1 MRSQQEPGAIRGAT
15 GRRVDAS
22 MTLLNQVIERPLDP
36 GYAAAAEARRSG
48 RARPPTVAGRVL
60 RFALAVV
67 LGLACVWAARELR
80 VPTGAVPSASSV
92 LADELRQRSAVG
104 DELLDENEQLR
115 AELTA
120 LQADLLGPEAEALL
134 EETEMLSIWAGT
146 TAVHGAGVQVTME
159 DSERA
164 AQGEPGTQDER
175 VRDGDLQIVVNGL
188 WAAGAEAIAINGHR
202 LTSRTAIRTAGDAI
216 LVDLQPLV
224 SPYVISAIGDPDE
237 IRTEFARTTAAAAL
251 NLLASQYSIAS
262 SVQPADSLELPGG
275 SGASLRYVTESS

>member
-1 MRSQQEPGAIRGAT
+1 MRTQQLPGAIRTAT

-22 MTLLNQVIERPLDP
+22 MTLLNEVIERPLDP

-48 RARPPTVAGRVL
+48 RAKPPTIAGRALSFV
-60 RFALAVV
+60 LAVA
-67 LGLACVWAARELR
+67 LGFACVWAARELR

-92 LADELRQRSAVG
+92 LADELRERSALG
-104 DELLDENEQLR
+104 DELLEDNEALR
-115 AELTA
+115 AEITE
-120 LQADLLGPEAEALL
+120 LQASVLGPQAQALL
-134 EETEMLSIWAGT
+134 AETEMLSIWAGT
-146 TAVHGAGVQVTME
+146 MAVHGPGVQVTME

-237 IRTEFARTTAAAAL
+237 LRTEFARTPAAAAL
-251 NLLASQYSIAS
+251 NLLASQYSIS
-262 SVQPADSLELPGG
+262 SSISPAEDLGLPGG
-275 SGASLRYVTESS
+275 SGAGLRYVIESS

>member
-1 MRSQQEPGAIRGAT
+1 MRAQQVPGAIGAAT

-22 MTLLNQVIERPLDP
+22 MTLLNEVIERPLDP
-36 GYAAAAEARRSG
+36 GYAAAAEARREG
-48 RARPPTVAGRVL
+48 RAKPHTVAGRVL

-80 VPTGAVPSASSV
+80 VPTSGVPSASSV
-92 LADELRQRSAVG
+92 LADELRERSAVG
-104 DELLDENEQLR
+104 EQLLAENEQLR
-115 AELTA
+115 AEITE
-120 LQADLLGPEAEALL
+120 LQAEVLGPQAQALL
-134 EETEMLSIWAGT
+134 AETEMQSIWAGT
-146 TAVHGAGVQVTME
+146 TAVHGPGVQVTME

-164 AQGEPGTQDER
+164 TQGEPGTQDER
-175 VRDGDLQIVVNGL
+175 VRDGDLQVVVNGL

-237 IRTEFARTTAAAAL
+237 LRTEFARTTAAAAL
-251 NLLASQYSIAS
+251 NLLASQYSISS
-262 SVQPADSLELPGG
+262 SVEPVEELAVPGG
-275 SGASLRYVTESS
+275 SASTLRYVIESS